1 MMYKYSFGNA
11 LEGSGNDVIN
21 QYALGNYGFTGYYCD
36 IFYVGLLS
44 SESHNITCS
53 GERTISEITYYGL
66 IADED
71 EVYHSINDD
80 DKPAGNDFCGDHE
93 NLFLGSN
100 HDTHASDCSDDIL
113 KDEL

>member
-1 MMYKYSFGNA
+1 
-11 LEGSGNDVIN
+11 
-21 QYALGNYGFTGYYCD
+21 
-36 IFYVGLLS
+36 LS

-53 GERTISEITYYGL
+53 GERTISKITYYGL